1 MTGLTVMK
9 NAGLINLF
17 TKLRDENISPSEF
30 VYYSKR
36 IMRLLVEE
44 TAASLPTKSLTINTP
59 TNVEYTG
66 QLSIIDTN
74 PENVCLVS
82 IIRAGDALLESFR
95 ELFPGARVGKMWIQ
109 RNESSSA
116 KEAIHSCTKLPTKIH
131 EMDAVV
137 LCDPMLATG
146 GSSLTALN
154 ILVNEYG
161 VKPERI
167 VFANVISCPEGLDAL
182 AKAYPDVKIVTAWMD
197 EGLNE
202 DKFILPG
209 LGDYGDRFFNTVP

>member
-1 MTGLTVMK
+1 MTNATVLK
-9 NAGLINLF
+9 NAGLVSLF
-17 TKLRDENISPSEF
+17 TKIRDENTSAAEF

-44 TAASLPTKSLTINTP
+44 TVAVLPTEPHTINTP
-59 TNVEYTG
+59 TNVEYNG
-66 QLSIIDTN
+66 RLSVIDAN

-116 KEAIHSCTKLPTKIH
+116 KEAIHSCTKLPMKIN
-131 EMDAVV
+131 EMEAVV

-146 GSSLTALN
+146 GSSLQALN
-154 ILVNEYG
+154 TLVNEYG

-182 AKAYPDVKIVTAWMD
+182 AKAYPDVKIVTAWVD

-202 DKFILPG
+202 EKFILPG